1 MNHKTGHKENVE
13 EHDES
18 HEESESRSSD
28 LTHAIIGGLIV
39 VVVGITGVLLVGH
52 ANRWEALK
60 LLEALLPTTRFL
72 SSAVM
77 TATATILALML
88 TLLSLST
95 SSDNKLNVDHYKRIL
110 QIAFLDAGGLIVS
123 TVFLILHCVPLEK
136 TDQVPSSWF
145 TYIYYTALV
154 TSAFLGGLLVTI
166 VLMLYNALRDM
177 IDVIG
182 FGKKDH
188 YLIEGGSR
196 GD

>member
-1 MNHKTGHKENVE
+1 MSEETENNKSKEK
-13 EHDES
+13 DES
-18 HEESESRSSD
+18 KDESAKRSSD
-28 LTHAIIGGLIV
+28 LTNAIIGGVIV
-39 VVVGITGVLLVGH
+39 VIIGITGILLVGH
-52 ANRWEALK
+52 ASRWEALK

-95 SSDNKLNVDHYKRIL
+95 SSDSKLKADHYKRIM
-110 QIAFLDAGGLIVS
+110 QIAFLDTAGLIVS

-145 TYIYYTALV
+145 TYIYYTVLI
-154 TSAFLGGLLVTI
+154 TSAFLGGLLVTV

-177 IDVIG
+177 VDVIG
-182 FGKKDH
+182 LGKTDH
-188 YLIEGGSR
+188 FMID